1 MTRAPFQRLRARATS
16 RGVAIVTAIFLL
28 VALAGLAVAV
38 VTLTTAQQSASAQ
51 DVMGQRAYQAAKT
64 GIEVILYNGLRTGPT
79 PPTPATTLGCTAD
92 KTFKLAM
99 PAGTTLSAFAVTVR
113 CEAAIPGLGSNDA
126 NDTTAGHFRITS
138 TACNQ
143 PVNNACP
150 NPAPG
155 PDYVQRQLRA
165 QL

>member
-1 MTRAPFQRLRARATS
+1 MTTSTFMRLRARRKAA
-16 RGVAIVTAIFLL
+16 GVAIITAIFLL
-28 VALAGLAVAV
+28 VVVAGLAVAV
-38 VTLTTAQQSASAQ
+38 VSMSTAQHDASVKDLQA
-51 DVMGQRAYQAAKT
+51 QRAYQAAKA
-64 GIEVILYNGLRTGPT
+64 GIESKLLEWKLNGKAPAVALVCGSAATSFK
-79 PPTPATTLGCTAD
+79 PPAASLQDFT
-92 KTFKLAM
+92 
-99 PAGTTLSAFAVTVR
+99 VTVAVA
-113 CEAAIPGLGSNDA
+113 CDPVPPINGGGPDDAIGN
-126 NDTTAGHFRITS
+126 FVVITS